1 MIRKLRTK
9 LVAAAMLSLLAVLTV
24 ILGVILLTNYRGIVS
39 DADRILD
46 LLADNQ
52 GKFPEI
58 KADFDW
64 EELGP
69 RHRSVGYETRYFS
82 VLLDRQGTV
91 LATDTGKIAAV
102 DEETAASYAQA
113 VWAQDSPR
121 GFWQDYRYLEAREG
135 ENTRVIFLD
144 YGAHL
149 FTFHSTLVT
158 SLWVAASGLLA
169 VLLLLLLLSRRII
182 KPVIEGHE
190 KQKRFITDAGHEIK
204 TPIAIIQADTEVL
217 ALETGEENEWIVDI
231 QTQIKRLST
240 LTNDLIYLS
249 RMEEEQGLQQFLP
262 LPFSELVAE
271 AAQAF
276 QAVAKRQNK
285 TLSVDVQPM
294 LTLVG
299 EEKSLVQLVSI
310 LLDNALKYSPEG
322 GQIALRLSRQG
333 KHLRLSVENTAE
345 VLSKELLEN
354 MFDRFYRGD
363 ASRNSGQGGYG
374 IGLSIAKAV
383 VQAHRGKLSAA
394 AKGTDRLVITAL
406 FPSA

>member
-1 MIRKLRTK
+1 MNRARLGA
-9 LVAAAMLSLLAVLTV
+9 L
-24 ILGVILLTNYRGIVS
+24 LGVFAG
-39 DADRILD
+39 
-46 LLADNQ
+46 
-52 GKFPEI
+52 
-58 KADFDW
+58 
-64 EELGP
+64 
-69 RHRSVGYETRYFS
+69 
-82 VLLDRQGTV
+82 VLLC
-91 LATDTGKIAAV
+91 LSACSTDYSR
-102 DEETAASYAQA
+102 SYNRA
-113 VWAQDSPR
+113 
-121 GFWQDYRYLEAREG
+121 
-135 ENTRVIFLD
+135 LD
-144 YGAHL
+144 
-149 FTFHSTLVT
+149 TF
-158 SLWVAASGLLA
+158 ASG
-169 VLLLLLLLSRRII
+169 
-182 KPVIEGHE
+182 E
-190 KQKRFITDAGHEIK
+190 
-204 TPIAIIQADTEVL
+204 
-217 ALETGEENEWIVDI
+217 
-231 QTQIKRLST
+231 
-240 LTNDLIYLS
+240 Y
-249 RMEEEQGLQQFLP
+249 
-262 LPFSELVAE
+262 AE

>member
-1 MIRKLRTK
+1 M
-9 LVAAAMLSLLAVLTV
+9 
-24 ILGVILLTNYRGIVS
+24 
-39 DADRILD
+39 
-46 LLADNQ
+46 
-52 GKFPEI
+52 
-58 KADFDW
+58 
-64 EELGP
+64 
-69 RHRSVGYETRYFS
+69 
-82 VLLDRQGTV
+82 
-91 LATDTGKIAAV
+91 
-102 DEETAASYAQA
+102 
-113 VWAQDSPR
+113 
-121 GFWQDYRYLEAREG
+121 
-135 ENTRVIFLD
+135 IFLD

-249 RMEEEQGLQQFLP
+249 RMEEEQGRQQFLP

-322 GQIALRLSRQG
+322 GQIALRLSRPGQTPAPVGGEHGGSAEQG
-333 KHLRLSVENTAE
+333 TAGE
-345 VLSKELLEN
+345 YV
-354 MFDRFYRGD
+354 
-363 ASRNSGQGGYG
+363 
-374 IGLSIAKAV
+374 
-383 VQAHRGKLSAA
+383 
-394 AKGTDRLVITAL
+394 
-406 FPSA
+406 

>member
-1 MIRKLRTK
+1 MFNEKVHVLDHPLLQHKL
-9 LVAAAMLSLLAVLTV
+9 S
-24 ILGVILLTNYRGIVS
+24 ILRDENTGVKEFR
-39 DADRILD
+39 
-46 LLADNQ
+46 
-52 GKFPEI
+52 EI
-58 KADFDW
+58 IS
-64 EELGP
+64 E
-69 RHRSVGYETRYFS
+69 
-82 VLLDRQGTV
+82 
-91 LATDTGKIAAV
+91 IAA
-102 DEETAASYAQA
+102 
-113 VWAQDSPR
+113 
-121 GFWQDYRYLEAREG
+121 LECYEA
-135 ENTRVIFLD
+135 TRDLPLEDV
-144 YGAHL
+144 
-149 FTFHSTLVT
+149 
-158 SLWVAASGLLA
+158 
-169 VLLLLLLLSRRII
+169 
-182 KPVIEGHE
+182 
-190 KQKRFITDAGHEIK
+190 EIK

-249 RMEEEQGLQQFLP
+249 RMEEEQGRQQFLP